1 MRTIAPPS
9 HPHIGSPVRR
19 PAASP
24 AHLNLLQRNA
34 TSQSR
39 NEPAIRAPPEITN
52 QTQIHAARC
61 NIPVQSHPTALPHS
75 NPCVFYAILALPR
88 RPGTQQ
94 MQQCNTQFQISPR
107 KRNEPKP
114 APVRR
119 QNHQPPATNHQPPR
133 GRRPPTA
140 GGDCAFPGRQSSLPL
155 GQNHQPPATNHQP
168 PAGSVRPGPLPP
180 P

>member
-1 MRTIAPPS
+1 MQ
-9 HPHIGSPVRR
+9 H
-19 PAASP
+19 
-24 AHLNLLQRNA
+24 RNRE
-34 TSQSR
+34 TSQRS
-39 NEPAIRAPPEITN
+39 APPEITN

-140 GGDCAFPGRQSSLPL
+140 GLRVSRSPIVFTSWAKPPATS
-155 GQNHQPPATNHQP
+155 HQPPATGGQRPPRTASSAVTCHGYPRRCYAPPFAMP
-168 PAGSVRPGPLPP
+168 PAPR
-180 P
+180 